1 MKRNKIIALCGA
13 ALLTLAIAGC
23 SQPSSQAEYIGI
35 DAAKAIALENA
46 GVAESAATFSTAGLD
61 RRNGT
66 DYYAVDFT
74 ANGQSYHQRD
84 GPTRRGR

>member
-35 DAAKAIALENA
+35 DAAKAIA
-46 GVAESAATFSTAGLD
+46 
-61 RRNGT
+61 
-66 DYYAVDFT
+66 
-74 ANGQSYHQRD
+74 
-84 GPTRRGR
+84 

>member
-46 GVAESAATFSTAGLD
+46 GAVSYTHLALNNSFASAKRGS
-61 RRNGT
+61 GT
-66 DYYAVDFT
+66 
-74 ANGQSYHQRD
+74 
-84 GPTRRGR
+84 